1 MTMAWKMGKKLHNS
15 RAMQNTQQFSYNG
28 FIQFTVKQALAFD
41 YALPGSL
48 RSEMC

>member
-1 MTMAWKMGKKLHNS
+1 MAWKIGKKLQNS
-15 RAMQNTQQFSYNG
+15 RAMQTTQQVSYNG

-41 YALPGSL
+41 YALLESL